1 MRTYHP
7 MGEGEGAGGETMV
20 LDDDQYTEEELDELN
35 TWLPLAH
42 DKLPT
47 WPFRFYFV
55 KLKSGSPES
64 NQLIM
69 DPKRTLLEGAGSLRP
84 LAELDDAIN
93 SETRITTTIFG
104 HDRSLN
110 LRLRV
115 TVAAVDAQDNSVS
128 MTSYKAVELSSD

>member
-1 MRTYHP
+1 M
-7 MGEGEGAGGETMV
+7 M

-35 TWLPLAH
+35 TWIPLTH

-64 NQLIM
+64 NALIM
-69 DPKRTLLEGAGSLRP
+69 DPKRTLLEGAGSLAA

-93 SETRITTTIFG
+93 EQTHVTTTIFG

-110 LRLRV
+110 LRLRT
-115 TVAAVDAQDNSVS
+115 TVAAVDSQDNSVS
-128 MTSYKAVELSSD
+128 MTSYKAVDLPPD